1 MRKILLLSAA
11 LSLALAA
18 PALAQGQNPGTF
30 HWHDSR
36 QQNAPQNRPAAPA
49 AQNQAQNRDQNRGAS
64 RHDSRSDSNR
74 GPAMRRDNRA
84 DNNRHDSN
92 RGRSD
97 RHDNDRGRYDRHDN
111 NRGPYDRRDNNR
123 GNIGR
128 GQHHDWRAYH
138 RSHRASRRF
147 HAPRYHRPSGWY
159 ARRWTFGEFLPSLF
173 WAPQY
178 WLNNYF
184 AYDLP
189 PPPAGTVWVRNGDD
203 AILIDRYTGEIVM
216 VEYDVF
222 Y

>member
-11 LSLALAA
+11 FSLALAA

-36 QQNAPQNRPAAPA
+36 QQSAPQNRPAAPA
-49 AQNQAQNRDQNRGAS
+49 TQNHVQNHAQNRDQNRGAS
-64 RHDSRSDSNR
+64 RHDSRSNN

-92 RGRSD
+92 RGR
-97 RHDNDRGRYDRHDN
+97 YDRHDN
-111 NRGPYDRRDNNR
+111 NRR
-123 GNIGR
+123 NIGR
-128 GQHHDWRAYH
+128 GEHHDWRAYH
-138 RSHRASRRF
+138 RSHRATRRF

-178 WLNNYF
+178 WLTNYI

-189 PPPAGTVWVRNGDD
+189 PPPAGTVWVRNGND
-203 AILIDRYTGEIVM
+203 AILIDRFTGEIVM